1 MSIQTVQISLIGFM
15 GAGKTSVGRVLA
27 GKTGRQF
34 TDTDERIT
42 AGAGISINEIFAR
55 YGEPYFRDLETEQ
68 LKKLR
73 KETEPLVI
81 SAGGGLPLREENR
94 KLLRQMGPVVFLE
107 ASEEELCRRL
117 RGSSS
122 RPMLQGGSLEERIR
136 TLMEQRQEKYED
148 AATGRICTDG
158 LSVTEVADEIIRITR
173 I

>member
-15 GAGKTSVGRVLA
+15 GAGKTSVGSVLA

-34 TDTDERIT
+34 TDTDEEIT

-117 RGSSS
+117 REAAAVPCCRADPWKKGSARLWNSGRKNMKMQ
-122 RPMLQGGSLEERIR
+122 RPCGFARM
-136 TLMEQRQEKYED
+136 
-148 AATGRICTDG
+148 ACP
-158 LSVTEVADEIIRITR
+158 
-173 I
+173 